1 MKHLLYILLLIAPI
15 VSTSH
20 VSIAQTISPARAGIL
35 YQEGQ
40 QALSRNDFVT
50 ARNRVTQLRQG
61 NRASNA
67 DSLELQ
73 VLQQEFND
81 AQSRLALQ
89 AKPASANNVEIEQLR
104 SQIDALQK
112 ENSTLQKELRSARTY
127 IEDLTTTTSANSTA
141 LNEYRNQIS
150 LLSGQLSTLQSLY
163 EQLQG
168 DYSSQQIKLSTCISP
183 AQTQKNTN
191 QMATRIQE
199 LENALAL
206 QEKKVQNQTER
217 VQAVVSTNDTL
228 SSHNKQL
235 LEQNEQLLNK
245 LTTLQS
251 QIVGYQNDEAQL
263 RQSYSSQKTEIQ
275 KLTRDNQQLTAQLK
289 EAQIDARNAANN
301 YQTQITTLQNNINT
315 AASIET
321 QATAYL
327 QELASLT
334 GNPATYKGI
343 IARVNELSLRPSV
356 DLVRTVLDMFTSLP
370 TTIKNQAQLNDPVKI
385 MNIIDTTIAHKAV
398 AELRAKVDQAHDS
411 VTMRKGV

>member
-1 MKHLLYILLLIAPI
+1 MKHLLYILLLIAPM

-40 QALSRNDFVT
+40 QALSRNDFDT
-50 ARNRVTQLRQG
+50 ARNRITQLRQG
-61 NRASNA
+61 NRTSNA

-73 VLQQEFND
+73 LLQQELND
-81 AQSRLALQ
+81 AQSKLALQ
-89 AKPASANNVEIEQLR
+89 AKPTRTNNVAIEQLR

-112 ENSTLQKELRSARTY
+112 ENSTLQKQLRTY
-127 IEDLTTTTSANSTA
+127 IQDLTTITSANSTA

-168 DYSSQQIKLSTCISP
+168 DYSIQQIKLSTCISP
-183 AQTQKNTN
+183 AQIQKDTN
-191 QMATRIQE
+191 QTATRIQE

-206 QEKKVQNQTER
+206 QEKRVQNQTER
-217 VQAVVSTNDTL
+217 VQAVVSTNDIL
-228 SSHNKQL
+228 RSHNKQL
-235 LEQNEQLLNK
+235 LEQNKQLVNK

-251 QIVGYQNDEAQL
+251 QIVGYQTDETQL
-263 RQSYSSQKTEIQ
+263 RQSYSSQQAEIQ
-275 KLTRDNQQLTAQLK
+275 KLIRDNQQLTSQLK
-289 EAQIDARNAANN
+289 QAQIDARNAADN

>member
-40 QALSRNDFVT
+40 QALSRNDFDT
-50 ARNRVTQLRQG
+50 ARNRITQLRQG
-61 NRASNA
+61 NRTSNA

-73 VLQQEFND
+73 LLQEELND
-81 AQSRLALQ
+81 AQSKLALQ
-89 AKPASANNVEIEQLR
+89 AKPTRTNNVEIEQLR

-112 ENSTLQKELRSARTY
+112 ENSTLQKQLRTY
-127 IEDLTTTTSANSTA
+127 IQDLTTITSANSTA

-183 AQTQKNTN
+183 VQIQKDTN
-191 QMATRIQE
+191 QTATRIQE

-228 SSHNKQL
+228 RSHSKQL
-235 LEQNEQLLNK
+235 SEQNEQLVNK

-251 QIVGYQNDEAQL
+251 QIVGYQTDETQL
-263 RQSYSSQKTEIQ
+263 RQSYSSQQAEIQ

-289 EAQIDARNAANN
+289 QARIDARNAADN

-315 AASIET
+315 AASTET

-334 GNPATYKGI
+334 GNPATYNGI
-343 IARVNELSLRPSV
+343 IARVRALSSRPSV

-398 AELRAKVDQAHDS
+398 VELRAKVDQAHDS

>member
-1 MKHLLYILLLIAPI
+1 MKHLLYILLLIAPM

-40 QALSRNDFVT
+40 QALSRNDFAT

-73 VLQQEFND
+73 LLQQELND

-112 ENSTLQKELRSARTY
+112 ENSTLQKQLRAY
-127 IEDLTTTTSANSTA
+127 IQDLTTITNANSTA

-150 LLSGQLSTLQSLY
+150 LLSGQFSTLQSLY

-183 AQTQKNTN
+183 AQIQKDTN
-191 QMATRIQE
+191 QTATRIQE

-206 QEKKVQNQTER
+206 QEKKVKNQTER

-228 SSHNKQL
+228 RSHNKQL
-235 LEQNEQLLNK
+235 SEQNEQLVNK
-245 LTTLQS
+245 LTSLQS
-251 QIVGYQNDEAQL
+251 QIVGYQNDETQL
-263 RQSYSSQKTEIQ
+263 RQSNSSQQAEIQ

-315 AASIET
+315 AASTET

>member
-1 MKHLLYILLLIAPI
+1 MKHLLYILLLIAPM

-40 QALSRNDFVT
+40 QALSRNDFDT
-50 ARNRVTQLRQG
+50 ARNRITQLRQG
-61 NRASNA
+61 NRTSNA

-73 VLQQEFND
+73 LLQQELND
-81 AQSRLALQ
+81 AQSKLALQ
-89 AKPASANNVEIEQLR
+89 AKPTRTNNVAIEQLR
-104 SQIDALQK
+104 SQIDDLQK
-112 ENSTLQKELRSARTY
+112 ENSTLQKQLRTY
-127 IEDLTTTTSANSTA
+127 IQDLTTITSANSTA

-168 DYSSQQIKLSTCISP
+168 DYSIQQIKLSTCISP
-183 AQTQKNTN
+183 AQIQKDTN
-191 QMATRIQE
+191 QTATRIQE

-206 QEKKVQNQTER
+206 QEKRVQNQTER
-217 VQAVVSTNDTL
+217 VQAVVSTNDIL
-228 SSHNKQL
+228 RSHNKQL
-235 LEQNEQLLNK
+235 LEQNKQLVNK

-251 QIVGYQNDEAQL
+251 QIVGYQTDETQL
-263 RQSYSSQKTEIQ
+263 RQSYSSQQAEIQ
-275 KLTRDNQQLTAQLK
+275 KLIRDNQQLTSQLK
-289 EAQIDARNAANN
+289 QAQIDARNAADN